1 MQVHIIGLPR
11 AVQLRLE
18 AKFLDRHR
26 LSTARMEIHN
36 KRNVPSLVPF
46 PTEAVIGLQEAFS
59 RIEDPADLLV
69 VVLPYA
75 PVPDQLADELAALVD
90 LGVAVHQP
98 TPGQGR
104 WPVYSRRMRMDQAFL
119 DGLYFALVEL
129 TSVDNFQCPSERF
142 IAATHRTARFV
153 VAEGAITC
161 VDEIAHHRFS
171 FVERAVSA
179 LEEIADGCNI
189 GSFDKFFTAKGLNF
203 AASGGI
209 TVTLEVWRNGKRV
222 ASQPT
227 NHHLKQGDGTT
238 RVAAVR
244 LYFDVIQDGDDRFV
258 VVLYAGPHPDKDL
271 TRRVELPGS
280 ER

>member
-36 KRNVPSLVPF
+36 KRNEPSLVPF
-46 PTEAVIGLQEAFS
+46 PAEAVLSLQEAFS

-75 PVPDQLADELAALVD
+75 PVPDQLADELAALSD

-104 WPVYSRRMRMDQAFL
+104 WPVYSRRKRMDQEFL
-119 DGLYFALVEL
+119 DGLYFSIVEL
-129 TSVDNFQCPSERF
+129 TAVDSVECPSERF
-142 IAATHRTARFV
+142 ITANLRSSRFV
-153 VAEGAITC
+153 VAEGAITS
-161 VDEIAHHRFS
+161 VNEIAHHRYS
-171 FVERAVSA
+171 FIERAVSA
-179 LEEIADGCNI
+179 LAEIAEGRQI
-189 GSFDKFFTAKGLNF
+189 GSFDTFFTTKGLNF
-203 AASGGI
+203 ASSGGI
-209 TVTLEVWRNGKRV
+209 TVTPEIWRNGERI

-227 NHHLKQGDGTT
+227 NHHLKQGDATT

-244 LYFDVIQDGDDRFV
+244 LYFDVIQDGDERFV